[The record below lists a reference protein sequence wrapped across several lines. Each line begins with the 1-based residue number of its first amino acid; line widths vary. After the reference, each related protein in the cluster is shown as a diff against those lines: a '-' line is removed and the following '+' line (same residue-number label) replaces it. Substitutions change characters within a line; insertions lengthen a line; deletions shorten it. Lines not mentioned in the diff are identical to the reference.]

1 MRKAGGIIGIIA
13 GIFGVIAAIATLLIG
28 GIGAAV
34 EAQEASMVVN
44 LGWGGVIFSFLTII
58 FGAIVI
64 GAQSRWPGVLLSLSA
79 IMGAILGGSFV
90 AVFMVL
96 AFVGGLLAI
105 LGQKKITPVTA

>member
-34 EAQEASMVVN
+34 EAQEANLVVS

-58 FGAIVI
+58 FGAIVT
-64 GAQSRWPGVLLSLSA
+64 GAQSRWPGVLLSVSA
-79 IMGAILGGSFV
+79 IMGAVLGGTFV

-96 AFVGGLLAI
+96 GFVGGLLAI
-105 LGQKKITPVTA
+105 FGQKKIAPVTA